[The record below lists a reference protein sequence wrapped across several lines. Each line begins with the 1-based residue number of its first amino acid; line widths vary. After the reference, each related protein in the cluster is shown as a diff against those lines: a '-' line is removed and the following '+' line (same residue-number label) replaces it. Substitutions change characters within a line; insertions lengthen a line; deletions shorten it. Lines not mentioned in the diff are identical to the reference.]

1 MILDDGTCFFSSD
14 LGTGPVGLVIH
25 PWEIS
30 LAHTVA
36 DDSSQNHLRGTI
48 SSMVPLGNRLRVTVG
63 ALTAEI
69 TAASAETLGLA
80 VGDVVVASFKATATR
95 LTPLVWR
102 Q

>member
-36 DDSSQNHLRGTI
+36 GRFVTESPPQGTI

-69 TAASAETLGLA
+69 TAASAETLSIA
-80 VGDVVVASFKATATR
+80 VGDIVVASFKATELA
-95 LTPLVWR
+95 
-102 Q
+102 